1 MARKPLAA
9 KPGTQA
15 DVFRPDNILSF
26 TVAESPEPVKLLDFL
41 LSIFPQAKRTTVKDY
56 LKHHQVMVG
65 ENVVTQFDT
74 PLSAGVE
81 V

>member
-15 DVFRPDNILSF
+15 NVFRPDNILTF
-26 TVAESPEPVKLLDFL
+26 TVEESAEQVKLLDFL
-41 LSIFPQAKRTTVKDY
+41 QSVFPQAKRTTVKDY

-65 ENVVTQFDT
+65 DNVVTQFDT
-74 PLSAGVE
+74 PLPPVRS
-81 V
+81 